1 MNNVLRSLGRALVRA
16 VETALRQKSSSTR
29 TAGGTEPRPVPPS
42 PSPAARPS
50 QAAQAPAGTRSSAGR
65 RNGGEPSPYGAASAH
80 EFDPGRELPQFD
92 YEPHDDGDADPG
104 EVIWTWV
111 PFEDDPVVGKDRPA
125 LVLAQIGDD
134 VVIAQLTSKDRDKDR
149 ADEARWGRYWMDIGT
164 GEWDRRGRDSEVRI
178 DRLLRVGQ
186 RAVRR
191 EGGVLDHGVFLDVV
205 EAVKDA
211 HRRGL

>member
-1 MNNVLRSLGRALVRA
+1 ML
-16 VETALRQKSSSTR
+16 
-29 TAGGTEPRPVPPS
+29 
-42 PSPAARPS
+42 AR
-50 QAAQAPAGTRSSAGR
+50 
-65 RNGGEPSPYGAASAH
+65 
-80 EFDPGRELPQFD
+80 
-92 YEPHDDGDADPG
+92 
-104 EVIWTWV
+104 
-111 PFEDDPVVGKDRPA
+111 
-125 LVLAQIGDD
+125 IGDD